1 MNSVAVLYYSKL
13 IGRDFDSVASDLRSQ
28 GIYVRSCQ
36 PEEVEKVDK
45 YIELSA
51 HDFIKRDLANRTGLR
66 MSEIRTLNI
75 VKNAIESNQTL
86 IFVRSNRKQATPPG
100 TCLIKVTA

>member
-1 MNSVAVLYYSKL
+1 MNPIFVLYYSKL
-13 IGRDFDSVASDLRSQ
+13 IGKDFDLVASDLKNQ

-51 HDFIKRDLANRTGLR
+51 HDFVKSDIANRTGLR
-66 MSEIRTLNI
+66 ASEIRTLNT
-75 VKNAIESNQTL
+75 VKSAIENGQNL
-86 IFVRSNRKQATPPG
+86 IFVRSNRKRATPRG
-100 TCLIKVTA
+100 ACLIKVTA